1 VVGSRWWRGD
11 DGEAPAAGGV
21 AMSARRWG
29 HLLAIP
35 LLGAALGAG
44 GGAAHLLVAAAPC
57 AAAAYSSHVTLVIE
71 HGDGGVVGLC
81 VGFDGTSISGE
92 EILQASGLEYATAG
106 YGSLGDAVCQIDD
119 EPAAYSSCLPSGG
132 SYWVVFVSRGGGSW
146 QTAGSGISTLTFASG
161 DAEGLRYD
169 SQSGVDPPPASPAGI
184 CAAALAGT
192 SATPS
197 GSGSGGATGAASG
210 AAGGGGSGSGSGS
223 VSSGGSVSSSAGSSS
238 PASGAAPAPLSVGA
252 SGPPAAVIGPI
263 DGPRTATTSS
273 TAGGA
278 AGAGISPALLV
289 TAVVLGA
296 LAGLA
301 LVQLLLRRRRA

>member
-1 VVGSRWWRGD
+1 M
-11 DGEAPAAGGV
+11 GV
-21 AMSARRWG
+21 ALGVGGGAI
-29 HLLAIP
+29 HLLAAP
-35 LLGAALGAG
+35 
-44 GGAAHLLVAAAPC
+44 APC
-57 AAAAYSSHVTLVIE
+57 TAATYSSHVTLVVE

-119 EPAAYSSCLPSGG
+119 EPSAYSSCLPSGG

-146 QTAGSGISTLTFASG
+146 QTSGSGISTLTFESG
-161 DAEGLRYD
+161 DAEGFRYD
-169 SQSGVDPPPASPAGI
+169 SQSGADPPPASPAGI

-197 GSGSGGATGAASG
+197 GSGSGGATAAASG
-210 AAGGGGSGSGSGS
+210 SAGGEGSASGS
-223 VSSGGSVSSSAGSSS
+223 VPGSSGGSVASPGGASS
-238 PASGAAPAPLSVGA
+238 PASGSPQASPSVGA
-252 SGPPAAVIGPI
+252 SGPPAAVIGPV

-289 TAVVLGA
+289 AAVILGA
-296 LAGLA
+296 LGGLA
-301 LVQLLLRRRRA
+301 VVQLLLRRRRA